1 MKKNTIRIMVI
12 CIFISL
18 FTLKLYSQTHPAIN
32 AYDSYLGAI
41 GNAQK
46 LDDLNPFISK
56 RKIEVYSKMT
66 PEKKISTLKFKKQIV
81 KFTKRK
87 SINAQTEGDNIT
99 LHVDIVDESTNN
111 PAKVEV
117 NVVKENNEWKV
128 DKEKYKF

>member
-1 MKKNTIRIMVI
+1 
-12 CIFISL
+12 
-18 FTLKLYSQTHPAIN
+18 
-32 AYDSYLGAI
+32 
-41 GNAQK
+41 
-46 LDDLNPFISK
+46 
-56 RKIEVYSKMT
+56 MT

-111 PAKVEV
+111 TAKVEV